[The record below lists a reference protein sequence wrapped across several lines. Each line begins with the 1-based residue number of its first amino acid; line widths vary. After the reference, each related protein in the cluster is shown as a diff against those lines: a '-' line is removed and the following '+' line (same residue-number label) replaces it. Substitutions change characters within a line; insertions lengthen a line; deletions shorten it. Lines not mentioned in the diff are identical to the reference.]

1 MDTARALEQAQQEQ
15 QQELVS
21 TAIDELRTNDMVPVR
36 GKRDAKHYLIE
47 FYDVNCGYCKV
58 VRPLTHRLAQEEDV
72 AIFYI
77 EFPILSETSVKAAAL
92 GLSLYQ
98 QDPKLYFDYQEKVMT
113 YKGKIDSEDQLREF
127 ITEAGGDYDKITA
140 KAMTDI
146 KIQRALRANMLLGQN
161 LGVRGTPFFI
171 LDGEVIRGAIN
182 DYSVFEDILKRHEK

>member
-1 MDTARALEQAQQEQ
+1 
-15 QQELVS
+15 
-21 TAIDELRTNDMVPVR
+21 
-36 GKRDAKHYLIE
+36 
-47 FYDVNCGYCKV
+47 
-58 VRPLTHRLAQEEDV
+58 
-72 AIFYI
+72 
-77 EFPILSETSVKAAAL
+77 
-92 GLSLYQ
+92 
-98 QDPKLYFDYQEKVMT
+98 MT

-127 ITEAGGDYDKITA
+127 ITEVGGDYDKIAA

>member
-1 MDTARALEQAQQEQ
+1 M
-15 QQELVS
+15 
-21 TAIDELRTNDMVPVR
+21 
-36 GKRDAKHYLIE
+36 
-47 FYDVNCGYCKV
+47 
-58 VRPLTHRLAQEEDV
+58 

-92 GLSLYQ
+92 ALSLYQ

-113 YKGKIDSEDQLREF
+113 FKGKIDSEDQLREF
-127 ITEAGGDYDKITA
+127 ISEVGGDYDKIAA

-182 DYSVFEDILKRHEK
+182 DYSVFEDILKRNEK